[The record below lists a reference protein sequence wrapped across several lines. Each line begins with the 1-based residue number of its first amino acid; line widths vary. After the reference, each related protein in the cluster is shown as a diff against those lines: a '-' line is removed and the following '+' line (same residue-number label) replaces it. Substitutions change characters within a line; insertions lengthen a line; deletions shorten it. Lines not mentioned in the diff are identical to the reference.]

1 MTATVL
7 TEPPFP
13 LGASGGDQKGEIMRT
28 RVAHFVGAAAMAA
41 GLLAAVP
48 SNATAEPAAAGAEAD
63 YEGQRINLRK
73 EGWRGAHTCVVTTPQ
88 DIDCYGKGS
97 EADAALGYDRSAD
110 TKALP
115 ACARGWLCL
124 YEHVNGGG
132 RRRTRRVGTRRRH
145 VALQPWSSCSVRGVH
160 YHPSARARRVIPCG
174 TWRCR
179 RGRGGSVSRV
189 VSRLSAAAVTTALTV
204 TAALTVLWAGA
215 TVPAAARPQ
224 PVDPETGPVAFANV
238 ASMAIADDGYG
249 RPGGSVISET
259 QRSPLTP
266 GVSRLGE
273 SRSALPASEG
283 ERAAVGP
290 NYRLDIE
297 HHDVAAGLG
306 ESGVPEASA
315 RADFVLTDLATDV
328 TVLAF
333 ERAGTSA
340 ECVSAAE
347 PESGASASRL
357 SVTGADGVLRPV
369 SLPEPGE
376 EVRRQDLPFG
386 APVEIGEDEAATSDL
401 RIRPVTEFGQLLRQR
416 QWREGEVTAASGW
429 LVEIHT
435 HVRPAEP
442 EGDERFELPVPAE
455 VTEGTEDTEGT
466 SEVPTAGDG
475 ERHPARTVETTF
487 VLGGVSCSVPRDFV
501 SGGGG
506 QAEPGAPSVP
516 VTIPAGVGAP
526 GGPLARA
533 EARAEGSD
541 ARSATTMW
549 GTALLAGGGVL
560 GLAALFLARRASSSR
575 TRP

>member
-1 MTATVL
+1 M
-7 TEPPFP
+7 
-13 LGASGGDQKGEIMRT
+13 
-28 RVAHFVGAAAMAA
+28 
-41 GLLAAVP
+41 
-48 SNATAEPAAAGAEAD
+48 
-63 YEGQRINLRK
+63 
-73 EGWRGAHTCVVTTPQ
+73 
-88 DIDCYGKGS
+88 
-97 EADAALGYDRSAD
+97 
-110 TKALP
+110 
-115 ACARGWLCL
+115 
-124 YEHVNGGG
+124 
-132 RRRTRRVGTRRRH
+132 
-145 VALQPWSSCSVRGVH
+145 
-160 YHPSARARRVIPCG
+160 
-174 TWRCR
+174 
-179 RGRGGSVSRV
+179 SRV
-189 VSRLSAAAVTTALTV
+189 VSRLSAAAVTTVTMA

-215 TVPAAARPQ
+215 TVPAAALPR

-290 NYRLDIE
+290 NYRLGIE

-306 ESGVPEASA
+306 ESRVPEASA
-315 RADFVLTDLATDV
+315 RADFALTDLATDV

-333 ERAGTSA
+333 ESARTSV
-340 ECVSAAE
+340 ECVSTAE

-369 SLPEPGE
+369 SLPKPGE

-386 APVEIGEDEAATSDL
+386 APVEIGEDEVATSDL
-401 RIRPVTEFGQLLRQR
+401 RIRPVTEFDQLLRQR
-416 QWREGEVTAASGW
+416 QWRDGEVTAASGW

-435 HVRPAEP
+435 HVRPAESD
-442 EGDERFELPVPAE
+442 GDERFELPVPAE
-455 VTEGTEDTEGT
+455 VTEGTP
-466 SEVPTAGDG
+466 EVPAAGDG
-475 ERHPARTVETTF
+475 ERHSARTVETTF

-526 GGPLARA
+526 SGHPARA
-533 EARAEGSD
+533 EVRAEGSD
-541 ARSATTMW
+541 ARSATTVW